1 MTATEL
7 TTQDMTYI
15 EETLGRIPRGILAV
29 SSRSP
34 DGLPVALKMKCVVEK
49 APFPTHFWLCHA
61 LLIEK
66 INFLESQRIVKPM
79 EELIETDN
87 GLAALFLAD
96 QKRYQQIRNKC
107 LTEEDIKHLSTINI
121 LDQFKD
127 KRGIGGI
134 ENLQK
139 IRCLHMQIAH
149 LVSDA
154 NVIGQWLQDKFDLL
168 NFSEDLKSFRERL
181 KKDKLIENAFQK
193 SL

>member
-1 MTATEL
+1 MIAATEL
-7 TTQDMTYI
+7 TAEDINYI
-15 EETLGRIPRGILAV
+15 EETLGRVPRGILAV

-34 DGLPVALKMKCVVEK
+34 DGLPVALKMKCVVDK

-66 INFLESQRIVKPM
+66 INFLESQRLVKPM
-79 EELIETDN
+79 EEMIEKDQT
-87 GLAALFLAD
+87 LANEFLAD
-96 QKRYQQIRNKC
+96 QRRYQQIRNAC
-107 LTEEDIKHLSTINI
+107 LTEDDIAHLSSIKI

-134 ENLQK
+134 ENFSK
-139 IRCLHMQIAH
+139 IRCLHMQMAH

-168 NFSEDLKSFRERL
+168 NFSEDLKSFRDRL
-181 KKDKLIENAFQK
+181 KRDKLIESAF
-193 SL
+193 

>member
-1 MTATEL
+1 MIAATEL
-7 TTQDMTYI
+7 TAEDINYI
-15 EETLGRIPRGILAV
+15 EETLGRVPRGILAV

-34 DGLPVALKMKCVVEK
+34 DGLPVALKMKCVVDK

-66 INFLESQRIVKPM
+66 INFLESQRLVKPM
-79 EELIETDN
+79 EEMIEKDQT
-87 GLAALFLAD
+87 LANEFLAD
-96 QKRYQQIRNKC
+96 QRRYQQIRNAC
-107 LTEEDIKHLSTINI
+107 LTEDDIAHLSSIKI

-134 ENLQK
+134 ENFSK
-139 IRCLHMQIAH
+139 IRCLHMQMAH

-168 NFSEDLKSFRERL
+168 NFSEDLKSFRNRL
-181 KKDKLIENAFQK
+181 KSDQLIESAF
-193 SL
+193 

>member
-1 MTATEL
+1 MIAATEL
-7 TTQDMTYI
+7 TAEDINYI
-15 EETLGRIPRGILAV
+15 EETLGRVPRGILAV

-34 DGLPVALKMKCVVEK
+34 DGLPVALKMKCVVDK

-66 INFLESQRIVKPM
+66 INFLESQRLVKPM
-79 EELIETDN
+79 EEMIEKNQT
-87 GLAALFLAD
+87 LANAFLTD
-96 QKRYQQIRNKC
+96 QKRYQQIRNAC
-107 LTEEDIKHLSTINI
+107 LTENDIAHLSSIKI

-134 ENLQK
+134 ENFSK
-139 IRCLHMQIAH
+139 IRCLHMQMAH

-168 NFSEDLKSFRERL
+168 NFSEDLKSFRDRV
-181 KKDKLIENAFQK
+181 KSDQLIESAF
-193 SL
+193 

>member
-1 MTATEL
+1 MIAATEL
-7 TTQDMTYI
+7 TAEDINYI
-15 EETLGRIPRGILAV
+15 EETLGRVPRGILAV

-34 DGLPVALKMKCVVEK
+34 DGLPVALKMKCVVDK

-66 INFLESQRIVKPM
+66 INFLESQRLVKPM
-79 EELIETDN
+79 EEMIEKDQT
-87 GLAALFLAD
+87 LANEFLAD
-96 QKRYQQIRNKC
+96 QRRYQQIRNAC
-107 LTEEDIKHLSTINI
+107 LTEDDIAHLSSIKI

-134 ENLQK
+134 ENFSK
-139 IRCLHMQIAH
+139 IRCLHMQMAH

-168 NFSEDLKSFRERL
+168 NFSEDLKSFRDRL
-181 KKDKLIENAFQK
+181 KKDKLIDSAF
-193 SL
+193 

>member
-1 MTATEL
+1 MIAATEL
-7 TTQDMTYI
+7 TAEDINYI
-15 EETLGRIPRGILAV
+15 EETLGRVPRGILAV

-34 DGLPVALKMKCVVEK
+34 DGLPVALKMKCVVDK

-66 INFLESQRIVKPM
+66 INFLESQRLVKPM
-79 EELIETDN
+79 EEMIEKDQT
-87 GLAALFLAD
+87 LANAFLAD
-96 QKRYQQIRNKC
+96 QRRYQQIRNAC
-107 LTEEDIKHLSTINI
+107 LTEDDIAHLSSIKI

-134 ENLQK
+134 ENFSK
-139 IRCLHMQIAH
+139 IRCLHMQMAH

-168 NFSEDLKSFRERL
+168 NFSEDLKSFRNRL
-181 KKDKLIENAFQK
+181 KSDQLIESAF
-193 SL
+193 

>member
-1 MTATEL
+1 MIAATEL
-7 TTQDMTYI
+7 TAEDINYI
-15 EETLGRIPRGILAV
+15 EETLGRVPRGILAV

-34 DGLPVALKMKCVVEK
+34 DGLPVALKMKCVVDK

-66 INFLESQRIVKPM
+66 INFLESQRLVKPM
-79 EELIETDN
+79 EEMIEKDQT
-87 GLAALFLAD
+87 LANAFLAD
-96 QKRYQQIRNKC
+96 QRRYQQIRNAC
-107 LTEEDIKHLSTINI
+107 LTEDDIAHLSSIKI

-134 ENLQK
+134 ENFSK
-139 IRCLHMQIAH
+139 IRCLHMQMAH

-168 NFSEDLKSFRERL
+168 NFSEDLKSFRDRL
-181 KKDKLIENAFQK
+181 KSDQLIESAF
-193 SL
+193 

>member
-1 MTATEL
+1 MIAATEL
-7 TTQDMTYI
+7 TAEDINYI
-15 EETLGRIPRGILAV
+15 EETLGRVPRGILAV

-34 DGLPVALKMKCVVEK
+34 DGLPVALKMKCVVDK

-66 INFLESQRIVKPM
+66 INFLESQRLVKPM
-79 EELIETDN
+79 EEMIEKDQT
-87 GLAALFLAD
+87 LANAFLTD
-96 QKRYQQIRNKC
+96 QKRYQQIRNAC
-107 LTEEDIKHLSTINI
+107 LTENDIAHLSSIKI

-134 ENLQK
+134 ENFSK
-139 IRCLHMQIAH
+139 IRCLHMQMAH

-168 NFSEDLKSFRERL
+168 NFSEDLKSFRNRL
-181 KKDKLIENAFQK
+181 KSDQLIESAF
-193 SL
+193 

>member
-1 MTATEL
+1 MIAATEL
-7 TTQDMTYI
+7 TAEDINYI
-15 EETLGRIPRGILAV
+15 EETLGRVPRGILAV

-34 DGLPVALKMKCVVEK
+34 DGLPVALKMKCVVDK

-66 INFLESQRIVKPM
+66 INFLESQRLVKPM
-79 EELIETDN
+79 EEMIEKDQT
-87 GLAALFLAD
+87 LANEFLAD
-96 QKRYQQIRNKC
+96 QRRYQQIRNAC
-107 LTEEDIKHLSTINI
+107 LTEDDIAHLSSIKI

-134 ENLQK
+134 ENFSK
-139 IRCLHMQIAH
+139 IRCLHMQMAH

-168 NFSEDLKSFRERL
+168 NFSEDLKSFRDRL
-181 KKDKLIENAFQK
+181 KRDQLIESAF
-193 SL
+193 

>member
-1 MTATEL
+1 MIAATEL
-7 TTQDMTYI
+7 TAEDINYI
-15 EETLGRIPRGILAV
+15 EETLGRVPRGILAV

-34 DGLPVALKMKCVVEK
+34 DGLPVALKMKCVVDK

-66 INFLESQRIVKPM
+66 INFLESQRLVKPM
-79 EELIETDN
+79 EEMIEKDQT
-87 GLAALFLAD
+87 LANEFLAD
-96 QKRYQQIRNKC
+96 QRRYQQIRNAC
-107 LTEEDIKHLSTINI
+107 LTEDDIAHLSSIKI

-134 ENLQK
+134 ENFSK
-139 IRCLHMQIAH
+139 IRCLHMQMAH

-168 NFSEDLKSFRERL
+168 NFSEDLKSFRDRL
-181 KKDKLIENAFQK
+181 KKDKLIDSSF
-193 SL
+193 

>member
-1 MTATEL
+1 MIAATEL
-7 TTQDMTYI
+7 TAEDINYI
-15 EETLGRIPRGILAV
+15 EETLGRVPRGILAV

-34 DGLPVALKMKCVVEK
+34 DGLPVALKMKCVVDK

-66 INFLESQRIVKPM
+66 INFLESQRLVKPM
-79 EELIETDN
+79 EEMIEKDQT
-87 GLAALFLAD
+87 LANEFLAD
-96 QKRYQQIRNKC
+96 QRRYQQIRNAC
-107 LTEEDIKHLSTINI
+107 LTEDDIAHLSSIKI

-134 ENLQK
+134 ENFSK
-139 IRCLHMQIAH
+139 IRCLHMQMAH

-168 NFSEDLKSFRERL
+168 NFSEDLKSFRDRL
-181 KKDKLIENAFQK
+181 KKDKLIGSAF
-193 SL
+193 

>member
-1 MTATEL
+1 MIAATEL
-7 TTQDMTYI
+7 TAEDINYI
-15 EETLGRIPRGILAV
+15 EETLGRVPRGILAV

-34 DGLPVALKMKCVVEK
+34 DGLPVALKMKCVVDK

-66 INFLESQRIVKPM
+66 INFLESQRLVKPM
-79 EELIETDN
+79 EEMIEKDQT
-87 GLAALFLAD
+87 LANAFLAD
-96 QKRYQQIRNKC
+96 QRRYQQIRNAC
-107 LTEEDIKHLSTINI
+107 LTEDDIAHLSSIKI

-134 ENLQK
+134 ENFSK
-139 IRCLHMQIAH
+139 IRCLHMQMAH

-168 NFSEDLKSFRERL
+168 NFSEDLKSFRDRL
-181 KKDKLIENAFQK
+181 KRDQLIESAF
-193 SL
+193 

>member
-1 MTATEL
+1 MIAATEL
-7 TTQDMTYI
+7 TAEDINYI
-15 EETLGRIPRGILAV
+15 EETLGRVPRGILAV

-34 DGLPVALKMKCVVEK
+34 DGLPVALKMKCVVDK

-66 INFLESQRIVKPM
+66 INVLESHRLVKPM
-79 EELIETDN
+79 EEMIEKDQT
-87 GLAALFLAD
+87 LANEFLAD
-96 QKRYQQIRNKC
+96 QRRYQQIRNAC
-107 LTEEDIKHLSTINI
+107 LTEDDIAHLSSIKI

-134 ENLQK
+134 ENFSK
-139 IRCLHMQIAH
+139 IRCLHMQMAH

-168 NFSEDLKSFRERL
+168 NFSEDLKSFRDRL
-181 KKDKLIENAFQK
+181 KKDKLIDSAF
-193 SL
+193 

>member
-1 MTATEL
+1 MIAATEL
-7 TTQDMTYI
+7 TAEDINYI
-15 EETLGRIPRGILAV
+15 EETLGRVPRGILAV

-34 DGLPVALKMKCVVEK
+34 DGLPVALKMKCVVDK

-66 INFLESQRIVKPM
+66 INFLESQRLVKPM
-79 EELIETDN
+79 EEMIEKDQT
-87 GLAALFLAD
+87 LANEFLAD
-96 QKRYQQIRNKC
+96 QRRYQQIRNAC
-107 LTEEDIKHLSTINI
+107 LTEDDIAHLSSIKI

-134 ENLQK
+134 ENFSK
-139 IRCLHMQIAH
+139 IRCLHMQMAH

-168 NFSEDLKSFRERL
+168 NFSEDLKSFRDRL
-181 KKDKLIENAFQK
+181 KKDKLIESAF
-193 SL
+193 